1 MIRNGFDARSIGSAL
16 LAFAVVHAALGAT
29 EYTASTLEELTN
41 ALNSASRAS
50 GEAIVTIA
58 EGVYDLSEMAK
69 MHSAAMLSVSNGALG
84 RKVTIQGDPAKTR
97 DQIVLDAGRK
107 GRVMRVY
114 AYGNTT
120 AVVTLRNLTIKNGY
134 ASGECGG
141 VVTENYGRFNFENC
155 VFEGNHATVRSSA
168 AGGSGDRYFTNCLFK
183 RNICGGDYGGGGV
196 INDPKGVVGCTFVEN
211 GAYGDQI
218 KGAVVNASC
227 QITNCVFDSNCN
239 TGRWG
244 CASAVYLAGSGR
256 VVDCTFTNNYFG
268 TSTSEAGAVEIV
280 GEGSVIGS
288 RFFRNRAGGAGAAIR
303 YNASVTNPGTI
314 SGCTFVSNSISG
326 SANGGAIALFPG
338 LITNCTF
345 IGNSAYYG
353 GAVYKCTNIV
363 DCIFLGNC
371 SHANDGVQ
379 NGGAGYISVFRDC
392 VITNNVGTYMCGA
405 FSKCSAYRCKIG
417 DNKVVNSQSEHTV
430 EANDSYFEDC
440 ELFGLRYF
448 GTGWL
453 NCGFNRCVVRD
464 NVFTGGY
471 GYMIGGTLSVTN
483 TLFLRNEMYR
493 MFNNSAADYDNTIV
507 SCTFVSNKYDILV
520 HPASGTATMRVFNN
534 LFVGTKTRTWTSND
548 DLGQVFAGS
557 VFSNNYISTSQPYI
571 GGSNI
576 NARASGAP
584 KPRLMMDRDPLHP
597 YAPDRKSVLLG
608 AGLVEDWMAD
618 ALDLAGNERLSD
630 GKVAIGAYETTDR
643 GPFPGFSIIFR

>member
-1 MIRNGFDARSIGSAL
+1 MLIF
-16 LAFAVVHAALGAT
+16 AFSSVSFGAT

-50 GEAIVTIA
+50 GEAVVTIA
-58 EGVYDLSEMAK
+58 EGVYDLSSMTK
-69 MHSAAMLSVSNGALG
+69 MHSDALLSVEIPTTR
-84 RKVTIQGDPAKTR
+84 RKVTVQGDPAVPR
-97 DQIVLDAGRK
+97 ESVVLDAGRA
-107 GRVMRVY
+107 GRVMRLY
-114 AYGNTT
+114 AYGDTS
-120 AVVTLRNLTIKNGY
+120 AVMTLRNLTIKNGY
-134 ASGECGG
+134 TTDDCGG
-141 VVTENYGRFNFENC
+141 VKTDSWGRFNFENC

-183 RNICGGDYGGGGV
+183 RNICGGGYGGGGV

-268 TSTSEAGAVEIV
+268 TSTTEGGAVEITAS
-280 GEGSVIGS
+280 GSVVDC
-288 RFFRNRAGGAGAAIR
+288 RFYRNRAGASGAAIS
-303 YNASVTNPGTI
+303 YHGTETPGMI
-314 SGCTFVSNSISG
+314 SGCTFVSNTLSG
-326 SANGGAIALFPG
+326 ASSFGGAIALFPG
-338 LITNCTF
+338 LVTNCTF
-345 IGNSAYYG
+345 VGNSGYYG
-353 GAVYKCTNIV
+353 GAVYSCTNV
-363 DCIFLGNC
+363 RDCVFTGNVA
-371 SHANDGVQ
+371 SGATAEQ
-379 NGGAGYISVFRDC
+379 NGGAGYKSVFYDC
-392 VITNNVGTYMCGA
+392 VVTNNIGQELSGA
-405 FSKCSAYRCKIG
+405 FSLCSAYRCLVG
-417 DNKVVNSQSEHTV
+417 DNKVTHLQSNRTV

-448 GTGWL
+448 GIGWS

-464 NVFTGGY
+464 NVFIGGY
-471 GYMIGGTLSVTN
+471 GYMIGGRLSVTN

-493 MFNNSAADYDNTIV
+493 MFNSYAADYDNTIV
-507 SCTFVSNKYDILV
+507 SCTFVSNTYDILATS
-520 HPASGTATMRVFNN
+520 ASGSPTLRVFNN
-534 LFVGTKTRTWTSND
+534 LFVGTKTRKWTSD
-548 DLGQVFAGS
+548 DDIGQLFAGS

-571 GGSNI
+571 GGGNI
-576 NARASGAP
+576 NARAASAP

-597 YAPDRKSVLLG
+597 YAPDRKSVLNG
-608 AGLVEDWMAD
+608 AGLVEDWMSD
-618 ALDLAGNERLSD
+618 AIDLAGNARLSD